1 MEWERLEISSRKLEI
16 PREHFLQRFGHNKG
30 QKWYGPNRSRK
41 YQEEVTEY
49 TKQIYRK
56 YLHDPDNQDGVNA
69 KSSGP

>member
-1 MEWERLEISSRKLEI
+1 M
-16 PREHFLQRFGHNKG
+16 QRNRGKQQNGKDKRSFQENQRYQGNTSFKDGHDKR

-56 YLHDPDNQDGVNA
+56 YLHDPDNHDG
-69 KSSGP
+69 